1 MPPTRNPIDALLDD
15 GATAAP
21 NALNSFVEEG
31 DEAPGHTTSS
41 PARGYAALDAKL
53 KIIDA
58 KASKAPSK
66 VSRGRKRDP
75 AHFYFEPDDSDG
87 DDDED
92 GAQDLHEQ
100 QPEKKAQPKKKATR
114 VKSQASDQKRANVAL
129 NADDESEATTH
140 AAKTAVDDKLHDA
153 TKSATAQ
160 EAHQTGGKK
169 ASHISTKTAPV
180 ASKGTAKATPRLAS
194 LSQPLVTEP
203 SGRPIRKAKKTA
215 LGKLKAKRGK
225 DNDDAMSDTDD
236 ESEDNASSF
245 GAKDD
250 STHVSG
256 CGRGRGRPPKA
267 HLPTPVTKSNT
278 SKRDETSKPSG
289 KLQSVKS
296 KVPPTTAS
304 VKGAS
309 GDTSRTGDTTTKL
322 RTRKDASLIG
332 EGSVVNSTETDNDAP
347 KNTSHR
353 KALIPEDDGDDQD
366 KKEGTL
372 PARRP
377 GALKRPARSAS
388 RGRMPLRETRYDF
401 PGSTPRV
408 KRKNRSVS
416 KASRASVKPGA
427 TRQRMQS
434 ESVKHPGDPDIDNSR
449 QMSISH
455 RAASKEIELGS
466 PPRKKSTA
474 QRKSKKV
481 PPQPKPNHDNESTL
495 QSKRNG
501 VAANAG
507 KLKNATGAKSS
518 TSHQKPG
525 SSQGNA
531 IMIEQASQS
540 SSSPSPGP
548 YKETM
553 TRPTATG
560 QIRNRQEVR
569 RLQTPAVMPSSPPPG
584 GSETLNTLARDK
596 PTIIAFSKRGPRNQG
611 IALSS
616 KDPGS
621 DVAPTAHPVRST
633 ADVGISG
640 LRGQERKLSRPL
652 FPSQDHAPVTMG
664 PSNVSAI
671 DEGIFADFT
680 KNGKNQA
687 LTSLLQRAA
696 APQSTKRKDE
706 PAQER
711 DEDDGFFAI
720 DDFDDTTLVN
730 GDELA
735 GKPDVQRTASQI
747 AMPPPNGSERIVKK
761 LTAHNSLLGNPIKA
775 ASKPTIAKAA
785 PEPQKPKKAVLVTT
799 TKKAGEP
806 KPAKQATK
814 VESKTDAKSVSLQKA
829 TKIIPLHDAIETRST
844 KEASI
849 EQKAQPKRKRELNE
863 LQSGSPQKK
872 TKTLQINPPKAS
884 SSDEA
889 SARQLQSSRIPQGAK
904 VVVADPVERPDR
916 RRNRPSRR
924 TTQGSQGVDILGSPY
939 PKELEVPIQTT
950 ALEIFSQQADLSSDQ
965 MASSDAVFAGG
976 LAGRLN
982 LAAVPR
988 ILPPTHRKPMS
999 SNGKPLPAAPT
1010 ESSRAATRIASGP
1023 LAEQLIT
1030 AKHEQSVMED
1040 PFTSSHKRAPTV
1052 KQTAQAQEPDFKQAL
1067 RKQGIIIDQ
1076 QNHTTN
1082 HDEEEE
1088 EEEDPDKTFVNPIST
1103 LEGDD
1108 APKEDSIGT
1117 SPATTS
1123 DEVSNASSTVVSAA
1137 QQALEDIGDW
1147 RNTLRPHQTHLFDS
1161 LVIASH
1167 RLVRHL
1173 VDGETAHRD
1182 IVADYR
1188 RRGEIV
1194 VAELERSHARDLEK
1208 YAAGMQELK
1217 TRAADGLASMGK
1229 RLRADVKEGERGR
1242 DGRREAKVVRD
1253 NGFEGLL
1260 EGLVAG
1266 LG

>member
-1 MPPTRNPIDALLDD
+1 MPPTRNPIDALLDE
-15 GATAAP
+15 GATAAAP
-21 NALNSFVEEG
+21 NALDTSVEED
-31 DEAPGHTTSS
+31 DEGPGRTTSS

-53 KIIDA
+53 KTIDA

-66 VSRGRKRDP
+66 LSRGRKRDP
-75 AHFYFEPDDSDG
+75 AHFDFKPDDSDG

-92 GAQDLHEQ
+92 GSQDLDEQ
-100 QPEKKAQPKKKATR
+100 QPKKKATR
-114 VKSQASDQKRANVAL
+114 VKSQASDQKRANVSL
-129 NADDESEATTH
+129 NPADESEVTAHT
-140 AAKTAVDDKLHDA
+140 AKTAVDEKLHGA
-153 TKSATAQ
+153 TKSATAH
-160 EAHQTGGKK
+160 EAHKTGEKK
-169 ASHISTKTAPV
+169 ASRISTKTAPV

-194 LSQPLVTEP
+194 LSQPLVTEQ

-225 DNDDAMSDTDD
+225 ENDDAMSDIDD

-245 GAKDD
+245 GAKVD

-256 CGRGRGRPPKA
+256 RGRGRPKA
-267 HLPTPVTKSNT
+267 HLPTPVTKSTT

-296 KVPPTTAS
+296 KVPPTTAN

-309 GDTSRTGDTTTKL
+309 GNISRPGDTATKS

-332 EGSVVNSTETDNDAP
+332 EGSVVNSTETDIDAP
-347 KNTSHR
+347 KNTSYR
-353 KALIPEDDGDDQD
+353 KASIPEDDDDGQD

-388 RGRMPLRETRYDF
+388 RGSMPLRETRYDF

-434 ESVKHPGDPDIDNSR
+434 ESVKHPGDSDIDNTR

-474 QRKSKKV
+474 QRKSKEV
-481 PPQPKPNHDNESTL
+481 PPQPKPNHDNDSTL

-507 KLKNATGAKSS
+507 KQKNATSAKSR
-518 TSHQKPG
+518 TSYQKPG

-531 IMIEQASQS
+531 IMIEQASLS
-540 SSSPSPGP
+540 SSSPSPSP

-569 RLQTPAVMPSSPPPG
+569 RLQTPAVMPSSPPAG

-611 IALSS
+611 IASSS
-616 KDPGS
+616 KDPES
-621 DVAPTAHPVRST
+621 DVAPTAQPVRST
-633 ADVGISG
+633 ADVDISG
-640 LRGQERKLSRPL
+640 LRGQEKKLSRPL

-664 PSNVSAI
+664 PSNVSAV

-696 APQSTKRKDE
+696 APQPIKRKYE
-706 PAQER
+706 PEQRR

-730 GDELA
+730 DDELA
-735 GKPDVQRTASQI
+735 EKPDVQRTASQI
-747 AMPPPNGSERIVKK
+747 AMPPPNGAERIVKK
-761 LTAHNSLLGNPIKA
+761 AAAHNSLLGNPIKA
-775 ASKPTIAKAA
+775 GSKPAIAKAA
-785 PEPQKPKKAVLVTT
+785 PEPQKLKKAVLPTT
-799 TKKAGEP
+799 TKKAAEP

-814 VESKTDAKSVSLQKA
+814 VEPKTDAKSVSLQKS

-844 KEASI
+844 KEAFT
-849 EQKAQPKRKRELNE
+849 EQKVQPKRKRELSE
-863 LQSGSPQKK
+863 LQPGSPQKK
-872 TKTLQINPPKAS
+872 TKALQTNLPKAS
-884 SSDEA
+884 SSDGA
-889 SARQLQSSRIPQGAK
+889 SARQLRSSKVPQGAK

-965 MASSDAVFAGG
+965 MVSSDAVFAGG

-999 SNGKPLPAAPT
+999 SNGKSLPAAPT

-1030 AKHEQSVMED
+1030 DKHEQSVMED
-1040 PFTSSHKRAPTV
+1040 PFTSPHKRAPTV

-1067 RKQGIIIDQ
+1067 RKHGIIIDQ
-1076 QNHTTN
+1076 QKHTTN

-1088 EEEDPDKTFVNPIST
+1088 EEDDPEKTLVNPTNALESDEDPKYLT
-1103 LEGDD
+1103 
-1108 APKEDSIGT
+1108 GT
-1117 SPATTS
+1117 SPATSSAST
-1123 DEVSNASSTVVSAA
+1123 SNASTAVSAA

-1147 RNTLRPHQTHLFDS
+1147 RNTLKPHQTHLFDS

-1194 VAELERSHARDLEK
+1194 VAELERSHARGFEK
-1208 YAAGMQELK
+1208 YAVGLQELK
-1217 TRAADGLASMGK
+1217 MRAADGLASMGK
-1229 RLRADVKEGERGR
+1229 RLRADVKEGERARGEARIDR
-1242 DGRREAKVVRD
+1242 DD
-1253 NGFEGLL
+1253 GFGGLL